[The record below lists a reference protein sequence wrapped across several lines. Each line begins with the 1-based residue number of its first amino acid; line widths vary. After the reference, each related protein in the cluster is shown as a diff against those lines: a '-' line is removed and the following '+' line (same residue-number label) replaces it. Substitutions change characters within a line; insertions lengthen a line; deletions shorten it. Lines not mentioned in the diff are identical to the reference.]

1 MIAINLIQSMSR
13 VITLC
18 FKYAAVVVVGGGAIK
33 PCFIVLNG
41 TMVYVYVA
49 FKGTTALE
57 VFVVVVVGRFYK
69 PFLVWSLLRCLKK
82 LEKRSVCRDI

>member
-18 FKYAAVVVVGGGAIK
+18 FKYAAVVVVGAIK

-57 VFVVVVVGRFYK
+57 VFVVVVGRFYK

>member
-18 FKYAAVVVVGGGAIK
+18 FKYAAVVVVVVGAIK

-57 VFVVVVVGRFYK
+57 VFVVVVGRFYK